1 MNIENF
7 FLFIYYFCGFLTS
20 WFIFSN
26 ENFVSML
33 GSQLRFENKEI
44 EYSLL
49 FFIATFFLL
58 MIWPLVVIK
67 FYFDNKDK

>member
-7 FLFIYYFCGFLTS
+7 FLFIYYFFGFLTS

-33 GSQLRFENKEI
+33 GSQFRFENKEI

-49 FFIATFFLL
+49 VFIATLFLL
-58 MIWPLVVIK
+58 MIWSLVVIK
-67 FYFDNKDK
+67 FIIDNKNK